1 MNTYVALI
9 NFTPQGLQNIHES
22 PHRAD
27 AFRKAAKKGG
37 CKVQHLFWT
46 MGAHDGVIVFQA
58 KDDAAAT
65 GLMTSL
71 SSLGNVHTCTMR
83 AFEAAEFAALVEK
96 TPKM

>member
-46 MGAHDGVIVFQA
+46 MGAHTTSAF
-58 KDDAAAT
+58 
-65 GLMTSL
+65 SL
-71 SSLGNVHTCTMR
+71 S
-83 AFEAAEFAALVEK
+83 
-96 TPKM
+96 